1 MSILDTIALIFFLSN
16 LVIFFAKMLNVMT
29 YEYRQGDRNL
39 KYYGKEMSIVL
50 FVVSLLAWLFVFS
63 AFSIKAAD
71 TQFLE
76 TYGIP
81 ATDYI
86 EYGIYLSLT
95 NVFVALNLLF
105 TLAELILLFWKRAET
120 EQERFRRGAKERQ
133 PRKVALR
140 QYYK

>member
-1 MSILDTIALIFFLSN
+1 MSILDAVALVFFMSN
-16 LVIFFAKMLNVMT
+16 LIIFFAKMLNVMT
-29 YEYRQGDRNL
+29 YEYRPGENNL
-39 KYYGKEMSIVL
+39 RYYGKEMSIVL

-81 ATDYI
+81 ATDYV

-105 TLAELILLFWKRAET
+105 TLAELILLLWKRAESD
-120 EQERFRRGAKERQ
+120 QERFRRGFKERQ
-133 PRKVALR
+133 PRKVSLR
-140 QYYK
+140 